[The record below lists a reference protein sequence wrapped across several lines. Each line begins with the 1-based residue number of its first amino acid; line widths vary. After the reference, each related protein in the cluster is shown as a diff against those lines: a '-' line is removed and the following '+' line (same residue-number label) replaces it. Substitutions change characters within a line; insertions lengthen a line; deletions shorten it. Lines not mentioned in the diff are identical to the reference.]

1 MPQPE
6 RVEPQ
11 HGRMLQPE
19 RVEPQHGR
27 MSPPLKGK
35 SRRKRMARSRITE
48 FSEQSSCGLD
58 IPVPQNRTIPG
69 FRTIETD
76 SEKTLPNNAWISGTE
91 MMGSQIT
98 NPPGNISLAE
108 SGTSKRCIP
117 KELFVRVPERIESN
131 DQSSCLLITPPLNP
145 QTPVPEISESPR
157 CQKIESEVISP
168 AAPMSTQ
175 I

>member
-11 HGRMLQPE
+11 HGRMPQPE

-69 FRTIETD
+69 FRTSVDI
-76 SEKTLPNNAWISGTE
+76 W
-91 MMGSQIT
+91 
-98 NPPGNISLAE
+98 
-108 SGTSKRCIP
+108 CIP